1 MPENNSVARESI
13 HWYVIS
19 WVELIP
25 SIIYLINLPCSV
37 SISFSDTR
45 NDTIEWMT
53 VIGIGLISLN
63 AIYLSIR
70 VITFRRI
77 NFVPWATRAITIFT
91 VLVSIILVLAA
102 ICGWFLSTFYP
113 HIVLYFGEDPQGM
126 PAFAFGALIYLGLLI
141 ALSIHTYR
149 SRPHQGPASNTA

>member
-19 WVELIP
+19 WLVLIP

-77 NFVPWATRAITIFT
+77 NFVPWATRAI
-91 VLVSIILVLAA
+91 AA